1 MNKKLKNL
9 LLIIAACSFA
19 LSACSKT
26 KEAVNSPGLKD
37 VLGDKFLIGTAVN
50 LDQING
56 RDTLALKVIRKHF
69 NAIVAENCMKSMYLQ
84 PEEGQFFFDD
94 ADRFVAFGEQ
104 NNLVMTGHCLVWHSQ
119 APKWFFTDKDGKDV
133 SRDTLIQRMKD
144 HITTVVSRYKG
155 RIKGWD
161 VVNEAIMDDGSW
173 RESKFYTIIGEDFI
187 KLAFQFAHEA
197 DPNAELYYND
207 YSMAKDGR
215 RQAVVNLV
223 KSLKEQGV
231 RIDAVGMQGH
241 LTMDYPAIED
251 FEKSLLAFSEAGVKV
266 MITELDLTVLPAP
279 RQDIGADIAASFEYQ
294 KEMNPYTA
302 GLPEDVQ
309 AALEKRYLDFFA
321 LFLKHSD
328 KISRVTLWGVSD
340 ENSWRN
346 NWPVRGRTD
355 YPLLFDRDYQ
365 AKPIVQKII
374 SIANLSVK

>member
-1 MNKKLKNL
+1 MNKKLKNI
-9 LLIIAACSFA
+9 LLIIVACSFT

-26 KEAVNSPGLKD
+26 KESANELGLKD
-37 VLGDKFLIGTAVN
+37 VLGNKFLIGTAVN

-56 RDTLALKVIRKHF
+56 RDALGLAVIKKHF

-84 PEEGQFFFDD
+84 PKEGQFFFDD
-94 ADRFVAFGEQ
+94 ADRFVNFGEQ
-104 NNLVMTGHCLVWHSQ
+104 NNLVMTGHCLIWHSQ
-119 APKWFFTDKDGKDV
+119 APAWFFTDKNGKDV

-173 RESKFYTIIGEDFI
+173 RPSKFYKIIGEDFI

-197 DPNAELYYND
+197 DPDAELYYND
-207 YSMAKDGR
+207 YSMAKEGR

-241 LTMDYPAIED
+241 VTMDYPNVDD
-251 FEKSLLAFSEAGVKV
+251 FEKSLLAFSETGVKV
-266 MITELDLTVLPAP
+266 MITELDLTVLPSP
-279 RQDIGADIAASFEYQ
+279 RRDVGADVAASFEYQ
-294 KEMNPYTA
+294 KEINPYTD
-302 GLPEDVQ
+302 GLPEEVQ
-309 AALEKRYLDFFA
+309 AAWEKRYLDFFT

-340 ENSWRN
+340 KNSWRN

-355 YPLLFDRDYQ
+355 YPLLFDRNYQ
-365 AKPIVQKII
+365 AKPIVQMIINKAKI
-374 SIANLSVK
+374 